1 MAHRPRAFSSKNCFE
16 ILVPDG
22 LRLATDV
29 DNNIGANIAA
39 CQYAAYQHLQYL
51 QILYTVY
58 LRITKLVFQKFQK
71 PLQRQMQF

>member
-29 DNNIGANIAA
+29 DNNIGANIAV

-51 QILYTVY
+51 
-58 LRITKLVFQKFQK
+58 
-71 PLQRQMQF
+71 